1 MVIRKVL
8 EFFGNYKTFRGILN
22 NMPWMGLQTHQS
34 DKKSQKNGLQQF
46 MNADKSRVK
55 INLE

>member
-1 MVIRKVL
+1 
-8 EFFGNYKTFRGILN
+8 
-22 NMPWMGLQTHQS
+22 MGLQTHQS